1 MVNLRLPHHKVS
13 HFGQRLL
20 MSLNHGP
27 KMAYYMGPPKGSD
40 GSCRSEGRRDGGMA
54 GCRHVHGHAHHK
66 HKSIVNHSTGEG
78 LQTTGRTRIGNG
90 SGTGYGNGNGD
101 GDGMQIHIPAERN
114 LRCTFQ
120 FPAKDFITTTLD
132 VRATL
137 SKSSRCCV
145 PCARDPGSR
154 IQDPGRRRQDDGRWA
169 KDRNQCQN
177 DCGLTGENLWFD
189 TCIFCHLST
198 FVQHP
203 KITRI
208 TTACRYRCNRKGSRT
223 FSND

>member
-1 MVNLRLPHHKVS
+1 MGNLPLRHHKVS
-13 HFGQRLL
+13 HFGQRRL

-27 KMAYYMGPPKGSD
+27 KMAYYMGAPKEVMGAA
-40 GSCRSEGRRDGGMA
+40 GWGDGGMA
-54 GCRHVHGHAHHK
+54 GCRHVHGHGHHK

-78 LQTTGRTRIGNG
+78 LQTAGRTRIGDG
-90 SGTGYGNGNGD
+90 SDAGYGNGNGN

-132 VRATL
+132 GRATL

-145 PCARDPGSR
+145 PFARDPGR
-154 IQDPGRRRQDDGRWA
+154 RTQDTGHRTWDPGRRRQDDGRWVM
-169 KDRNQCQN
+169 
-177 DCGLTGENLWFD
+177 GEGPAHVTVTSVKMIVD
-189 TCIFCHLST
+189 SR
-198 FVQHP
+198 HP

-208 TTACRYRCNRKGSRT
+208 TAACRYRCNR
-223 FSND
+223 